1 MKDVMNPLTQSA
13 LFKRA
18 GLFAVTLSASAALT
32 ACYVVPVNHPYPLGQ
47 QPGAVVIAPEVPVH
61 MSARLYPANDAA
73 TPYGM
78 LTANVTN
85 QLNGKGQF
93 TVNVA
98 GETLQGEATRTAG
111 SSRSG
116 TASASGPRGSFMQ
129 CSYTMNN
136 ATMGSGNCRLNNGAQ
151 FSMHVGG

>member
-1 MKDVMNPLTQSA
+1 MV
-13 LFKRA
+13 
-18 GLFAVTLSASAALT
+18 
-32 ACYVVPVNHPYPLGQ
+32 
-47 QPGAVVIAPEVPVH
+47 APDLPIN
-61 MSARLYPANDAA
+61 MTARLYPANDAA

-78 LTANVTN
+78 LMANVTN

-98 GETLQGEATRTAG
+98 GELLQGEATRTAG

-116 TASASGPRGSFMQ
+116 TASASGPRGGFMQ

-136 ATMGSGNCRLNNGAQ
+136 ASMGSGNCRLNNGAQ